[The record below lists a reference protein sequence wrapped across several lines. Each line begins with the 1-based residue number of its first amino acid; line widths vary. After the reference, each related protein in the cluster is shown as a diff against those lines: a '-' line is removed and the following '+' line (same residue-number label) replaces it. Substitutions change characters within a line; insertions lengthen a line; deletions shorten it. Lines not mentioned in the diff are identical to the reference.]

1 MRSAEGQVQHLGY
14 DATFPILLNVADRP
28 TYFMSL
34 KDSAG
39 LVKMFAFVDVERYQ
53 VVGTGN
59 TVEEARAN
67 YIDILQDE
75 ADVSTGESETVTGVI
90 AEIHSAVLDGN
101 TRYYFRLEGA
111 DTVYVAEIAISSNLP
126 FLKAGDTVSMTC
138 SGEGDQIRVIS
149 FQ

>member
-1 MRSAEGQVQHLGY
+1 M
-14 DATFPILLNVADRP
+14 
-28 TYFMSL
+28 
-34 KDSAG
+34 
-39 LVKMFAFVDVERYQ
+39 DVERYQ

-90 AEIHSAVLDGN
+90 SEIHSAVLDGN
-101 TRYYFRLEGA
+101 TRYYFRLAGP
-111 DTVYVAEIAISSNLP
+111 DPVYVAEIAISSNLP
-126 FLKAGDTVSMTC
+126 FLKAGHTVSMTC
-138 SGEGDQIRVIS
+138 SGEGDQVRVIS